1 MENLSTLFAFLY
13 LYLPFN
19 PTILGKRKRLE
30 GRGDI
35 DLFRLSFLGPGI
47 VRISSSSANQ
57 KTANAAAG

>member
-13 LYLPFN
+13 LYLPFS

-35 DLFRLSFLGPGI
+35 DLFRLRFLGPGI